1 MGQARSPHSGAF
13 KRLARDEINLQAAPH
28 QRSFRLYTGFLF
40 QTKPL
45 SYCKN
50 NSEYFTL
57 LQ

>member
-28 QRSFRLYTGFLF
+28 QRPFRFYPVFLF

-57 LQ
+57 SQ

>member
-1 MGQARSPHSGAF
+1 MGQARSPYSGAF
-13 KRLARDEINLQAAPH
+13 KRLARNEINLQAVPH
-28 QRSFRLYTGFLF
+28 QRPFRLYTGFLF

-57 LQ
+57 SQ

>member
-1 MGQARSPHSGAF
+1 MGQAHSPHSGAF

-28 QRSFRLYTGFLF
+28 QRSFRFYPVFLF

-57 LQ
+57 SQ